1 MNRDQKTD
9 VILALI
15 TVAFT
20 ALAIRFARVPARP
33 GVVMLPP
40 IVPPEALAIV
50 PGTVRISAGQLIR
63 SGGDVRPRL
72 LHLPPPGQPPE
83 IKFDDRHRIILP
95 KEHADLI
102 ISMRNC
108 AECHPPNDPVK
119 LEYDAT
125 TAALIVPAA
134 HQGPA
139 GDGARPQL
147 PQRELLQLPR
157 PNQLDQLH
165 TAEGTKLKFDQATL
179 LCAGCHG
186 PTYRDWEAGVHG
198 RTSGYWDRSA
208 GPDRAAGMHLLPR
221 SARPGLHRPHPD
233 ARTPS
238 PPSPE
243 PTPMPAEPNTLTMSS
258 EPASDG
264 MTRRSFLRTSAVSR
278 PAGGDRRRRAWRR
291 CASSASSPPSTSS
304 SRSITRS

>member
-63 SGGDVRPRL
+63 SGGDTSGL
-72 LHLPPPGQPPE
+72 ACYTCHHQDSPPE
-83 IKFDDRHRIILP
+83 VKFDERHRIILP

-119 LEYDAT
+119 LEYSDDGS
-125 TAALIVPAA
+125 LIVPAA
-134 HQGPA
+134 HRGLIA
-139 GDGARPQL
+139 MAHGRNYRNENCYNCHDRD
-147 PQRELLQLPR
+147 
-157 PNQLDQLH
+157 QLDQLH
-165 TAEGTKLKFDQATL
+165 TPEGTKLRFDQATL

-186 PTYRDWEAGVHG
+186 PTYRDWEAGIHG
-198 RTSGYWDRSA
+198 RTSGHWDRSA
-208 GPDRAAGMHLLPR
+208 GPIKREECTSCHDPHAPAFTGIIPMPGPHLL
-221 SARPGLHRPHPD
+221 HPQ
-233 ARTPS
+233 PS
-238 PPSPE
+238 HASRAEHPS
-243 PTPMPAEPNTLTMSS
+243 L
-258 EPASDG
+258 
-264 MTRRSFLRTSAVSR
+264 
-278 PAGGDRRRRAWRR
+278 
-291 CASSASSPPSTSS
+291 
-304 SRSITRS
+304 